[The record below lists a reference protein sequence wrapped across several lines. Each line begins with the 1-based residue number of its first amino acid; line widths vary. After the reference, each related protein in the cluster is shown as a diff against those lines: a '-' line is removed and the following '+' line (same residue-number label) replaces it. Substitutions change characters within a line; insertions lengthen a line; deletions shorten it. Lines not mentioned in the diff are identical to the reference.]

1 MTFNVKLLH
10 PDAKAPAYAH
20 PGDAGMDVY
29 SIEDHTLQPG
39 ERYTFRL
46 GFSAEFEPG
55 YVCLV
60 WDRSG
65 LAAKQGLTNLAGV
78 IDADYRG
85 EYGVVVLNTSPA
97 SVEVKQ
103 GDRIAQLLIQPVQR
117 VDVQVVEE
125 LSDTSRQ
132 SGGFGSTGQ

>member
-1 MTFNVKLLH
+1 MNFKVKLLH

-20 PGDAGMDVY
+20 DGDAGMDVY
-29 SIEDHTLQPG
+29 SAEDYTLQPG
-39 ERYTFRL
+39 ERHTFKL
-46 GFSAEFEPG
+46 GFSAEFDVG
-55 YVCLV
+55 HVCLV

-78 IDADYRG
+78 IDAGYRG
-85 EYGVVVLNTSPA
+85 EYGVVVLNTSSAPV
-97 SVEVKQ
+97 SVKK

-117 VDVQVVEE
+117 VDVQVVQE

-132 SGGFGSTGQ
+132 SGGFGSTGK

>member
-1 MTFNVKLLH
+1 MQFKVKLLC

-20 PGDAGMDVY
+20 DGDAGMDVF
-29 SIEDHTLQPG
+29 SCEDCTLQPG
-39 ERYTFRL
+39 ERHLFKL

-55 YVCLV
+55 HVCLV

-78 IDADYRG
+78 IDAGYRG
-85 EYGVVVLNTSPA
+85 EYGVVVLNTSSEPVSIA
-97 SVEVKQ
+97 K
-103 GDRIAQLLIQPVQR
+103 GDRIGQLLIQPVLR
-117 VDVQVVEE
+117 VNVQVVQE

-132 SGGFGSTGQ
+132 AGGFGSTGT

>member
-1 MTFNVKLLH
+1 MQFKVKLLS

-20 PGDAGMDVY
+20 AGDAGMDVY
-29 SIEDHTLQPG
+29 SCEDHTLQPG
-39 ERYTFRL
+39 ERHLFKL

-65 LAAKQGLTNLAGV
+65 LAVKQGLTNLAGV
-78 IDADYRG
+78 IDAGYRG
-85 EYGVVVLNTSPA
+85 EYGVVVLNTSSQPV
-97 SVEVKQ
+97 SVAK
-103 GDRIAQLLIQPVQR
+103 GDRIAQLLLQPVQR
-117 VDVQVVEE
+117 ADVQVVAE

>member
-1 MTFNVKLLH
+1 MQFKVKPLS

-20 PGDAGMDVY
+20 AGDAGMDVY
-29 SIEDHTLQPG
+29 SCEDHTLQPG
-39 ERYTFRL
+39 ERHLFKL
-46 GFSAEFEPG
+46 GFSVEFEPG

-65 LAAKQGLTNLAGV
+65 LAVKQGLTNLAGV
-78 IDADYRG
+78 IDAGYRG
-85 EYGVVVLNTSPA
+85 EYGVVVLNTSRQPV
-97 SVEVKQ
+97 SVAK

-117 VDVQVVEE
+117 ADVQVVEE

-132 SGGFGSTGQ
+132 DGGFGSTGQ

>member
-1 MTFNVKLLH
+1 MNFKVKLLS

-20 PGDAGMDVY
+20 DGDAGMDVY
-29 SIEDHTLQPG
+29 SCEDYTLQPG
-39 ERYTFRL
+39 ERHLFKL
-46 GFSAEFEPG
+46 GFSAEFDLG
-55 YVCLV
+55 FVCLV

-78 IDADYRG
+78 IDASYRG
-85 EYGVVVLNTSPA
+85 EYGVVTLNTSSE
-97 SVEVKQ
+97 SVSIKK

-117 VDVQVVEE
+117 VDVQVVQE
-125 LSDTSRQ
+125 LTDTSRQ

>member
-1 MTFNVKLLH
+1 MNFKVKLLS

-20 PGDAGMDVY
+20 DGDAGMDVY
-29 SIEDHTLQPG
+29 SCEDCTLQPG
-39 ERYTFRL
+39 ERHTFKL
-46 GFSAEFEPG
+46 GFSAEFDPG

-78 IDADYRG
+78 IDAGYRG
-85 EYGVVVLNTSPA
+85 EYGVVTLNTSAEPV
-97 SVEVKQ
+97 SIKK

-117 VDVQVVEE
+117 VDVQVVQE

-132 SGGFGSTGQ
+132 SGGFGSTGK